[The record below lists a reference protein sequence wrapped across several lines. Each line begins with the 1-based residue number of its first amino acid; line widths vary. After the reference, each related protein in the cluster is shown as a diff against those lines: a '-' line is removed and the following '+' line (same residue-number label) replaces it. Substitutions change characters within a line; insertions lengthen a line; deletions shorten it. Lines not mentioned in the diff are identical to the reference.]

1 MGIIVILVR
10 YSVRKM
16 RLMNLENN
24 LFNARKK
31 RGLSQEEVA
40 AKLGISRQIISK
52 WELGETIPDIYQS
65 KRLSILYHL
74 SLALLYFS

>member
-1 MGIIVILVR
+1 
-10 YSVRKM
+10 M